1 MADRAIVGPA
11 ASVRLFCALLATA
24 AGFFVSVVLVC
35 ICMVAADISAK
46 DDRWGTTRFAGIA
59 GDRVAGRLRPASE
72 TQWCRTA
79 RR

>member
-24 AGFFVSVVLVC
+24 VGFFVSVVLVC
-35 ICMVAADISAK
+35 RRMAAAGICAK
-46 DDRWGTTRFAGIA
+46 DDRWGSTRFAGTA
-59 GDRVAGRLRPASE
+59 GARVAGRPGPAAE